1 MNPRWRSFTAKMVSK
16 SQAAVVPVFFDGRN
30 SGLCQL
36 ASHLHSNL
44 RLALLISEF
53 RSRAD
58 LPARIVIGKPIPPEQ
73 LQQNARDT
81 KSMMDFLRQ
90 QTYALSPRPLK
101 SLGYGFAFEEKYR
114 QYMAIG
120 IFDSG
125 LGGLTVLQAA
135 SRRLP
140 DVPFVYLGDNRN
152 APYGVRTADD
162 VYALTT
168 AGVERL
174 FEAGCDLVV
183 LACNTAS
190 AAALRRMQ
198 ESWVPAN
205 KRVLGVFVPLI
216 EALTERQWGDN
227 SPPREVAVKHVAL
240 FATPA
245 TVASR
250 AFQRELA
257 FRAIG
262 VDIEAQACGGV
273 VDAIE
278 EGDMILA
285 EALVRSHVD
294 ALRRKMP
301 DPQAA
306 VLGCTHY
313 PLMEEVFQDA
323 LGPEVSVYSQANLVA
338 ESLADYLT
346 RHPGV
351 LGEGTE
357 SLFLTT
363 GDPAKVSMRATQF
376 MRRQVTF
383 KAA

>member
-1 MNPRWRSFTAKMVSK
+1 M
-16 SQAAVVPVFFDGRN
+16 AV
-30 SGLCQL
+30 
-36 ASHLHSNL
+36 
-44 RLALLISEF
+44 
-53 RSRAD
+53 
-58 LPARIVIGKPIPPEQ
+58 
-73 LQQNARDT
+73 
-81 KSMMDFLRQ
+81 
-90 QTYALSPRPLK
+90 
-101 SLGYGFAFEEKYR
+101 
-114 QYMAIG
+114 G

-125 LGGLTVLQAA
+125 LGGLTVLQAV

-140 DVPFVYLGDNRN
+140 EVPFVYFGDNRN
-152 APYGVRTADD
+152 APYGVRTAED
-162 VYALTT
+162 VYGLTT
-168 AGVERL
+168 SAAERL
-174 FEAGCDLVV
+174 FEAGCDLVI

-198 ESWVPAN
+198 ESWVPTD

-262 VDIEAQACGGV
+262 VDVEAQACGGV

-294 ALRRKMP
+294 ALKRKMP

-323 LGPEVSVYSQANLVA
+323 LGQEVTVYSQAALVA
-338 ESLADYLT
+338 ESLSDYLT
-346 RHPGV
+346 RHPKM
-351 LGEGTE
+351 LGAGKE
-357 SLFLTT
+357 SLFMTT
-363 GDPAKVSMRATQF
+363 GDPRKVSMRATQF
-376 MRRQVTF
+376 LRKPVEFQS
-383 KAA
+383 A